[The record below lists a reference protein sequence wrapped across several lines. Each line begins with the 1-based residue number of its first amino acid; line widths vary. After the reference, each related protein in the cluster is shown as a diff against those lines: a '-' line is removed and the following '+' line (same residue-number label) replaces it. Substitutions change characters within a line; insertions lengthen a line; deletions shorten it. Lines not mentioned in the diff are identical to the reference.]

1 MDEIGDETL
10 NPFIHGVNSH
20 ITNIENAAQESTILI
35 RESEAK
41 IVEII
46 KDLTA
51 KLQ

>member
-1 MDEIGDETL
+1 MIGDEQFSAL
-10 NPFIHGVNSH
+10 FESVKSP
-20 ITNIENAAQESTILI
+20 ITKIENTTQERLI